1 MTPTIFTTGAHLVP
15 IKIQKGDGKE
25 YWIWSVSEFVDDS
38 FRDGEV
44 FNPKETAESLDILLT
59 E

>member
-15 IKIQKGDGKE
+15 IKIQKDDGKE
-25 YWIWSVSEFVDDS
+25 SWIWSVSEFVDDS
-38 FRDGEV
+38 FRYGEV